1 MVAAEL
7 TRAFVVIGRT
17 ARADEHVRLDDLAGT
32 SGRLDVVVRCLRSA
46 FCVSH
51 GIRRN
56 VVAYLV
62 LLGGDRPVT
71 VRVDGSKAQFIRP
84 DERALATSVIKT
96 LARHPSDGEGFVEQR
111 HGFAVAW
118 GGLDAAI
125 ADVDGR
131 AAFVLEEG
139 APDVRKATP
148 REGVFFV
155 GDHLGFDEDA
165 RAKLAAI
172 GALPISVG
180 PVSLHSD
187 DVITLVSNEL
197 DRVTSSP

>member
-7 TRAFVVIGRT
+7 TRTFIVIGRT

-32 SGRLDVVVRCLRSA
+32 SGRLDVMVRCLRA
-46 FCVSH
+46 ALCVSH

-62 LLGGDRPVT
+62 LLGSERPVT
-71 VRVDGSKAQFIRP
+71 VRVDGAKAQFIRP
-84 DERALATSVIKT
+84 DERALATSVLKAV
-96 LARHPSDGEGFVEQR
+96 ARHPAEGEGLIEQR

-125 ADVDGR
+125 GGSGADL
-131 AAFVLEEG
+131 FVLEEG
-139 APDVRKATP
+139 APDLRAATP
-148 REGVFFV
+148 KAGTFFV
-155 GDHLGFDEDA
+155 GDHVGFDDAA

-172 GALPISVG
+172 GARPVSVG

-197 DRVTSSP
+197 DRVTSSL

>member
-1 MVAAEL
+1 VVAAQL
-7 TRAFVVIGRT
+7 TRTFVVIGRT
-17 ARADEHVRLDDLAGT
+17 ARADERVRLDDLAGT
-32 SGRLDVVVRCLRSA
+32 SGRLDVMVRCLRA
-46 FCVSH
+46 ALCVSH

-62 LLGGDRPVT
+62 LLGGERPVT
-71 VRVDGSKAQFIRP
+71 VKVDGAKAQFIRP
-84 DERALATSVIKT
+84 DERALATSVIKAV
-96 LARHPSDGEGFVEQR
+96 ARQPADGEGFIEQR

-125 ADVDGR
+125 AASGGAR
-131 AAFVLEEG
+131 FVLEEG
-139 APDVRKATP
+139 AADLRSSVPSGGT
-148 REGVFFV
+148 FFV
-155 GDHLGFDEDA
+155 GDHLGFDDEA

-172 GALPISVG
+172 GAQPVSVG
-180 PVSLHSD
+180 PLSLHSD